1 VSAKTNG
8 KEMPHNN
15 DTEPIVKPGYGL
27 DRMDPGP
34 LSIMVSS
41 HRDLR
46 LLCDKL
52 QIEGSRYRNLFNSRI
67 YFKGGGNDKTRWSL
81 TGPIIGAPYA
91 VIILETLIALGVKQI
106 IYLGLCGAVSPKIK
120 IGDIIIPSGSLI
132 DEGTSR
138 HYQSVKSD
146 FAEPSSAL
154 VEDLKLTATRMNFDY
169 RYGLIWTTDA
179 VFRETPERVVDYR
192 NRDVLAVEMELSA
205 LFTVG
210 KSYGV
215 DMAGILVVS
224 DDLSTLRWKPGF
236 KTDDFKKGRTAVTDI
251 IGEICKSQ

>member
-1 VSAKTNG
+1 MSAKTNG

-106 IYLGLCGAVSPKIK
+106 IYLGFFRGKEEIVYKDW
-120 IGDIIIPSGSLI
+120 G
-132 DEGTSR
+132 GTDGGGP
-138 HYQSVKSD
+138 Q
-146 FAEPSSAL
+146 
-154 VEDLKLTATRMNFDY
+154 
-169 RYGLIWTTDA
+169 
-179 VFRETPERVVDYR
+179 
-192 NRDVLAVEMELSA
+192 
-205 LFTVG
+205 
-210 KSYGV
+210 
-215 DMAGILVVS
+215 
-224 DDLSTLRWKPGF
+224 
-236 KTDDFKKGRTAVTDI
+236 
-251 IGEICKSQ
+251 Q